1 MNKKIKNLF
10 LAGALVLG
18 LSGVAVSCTDYDDD
32 INKLQT
38 DVTNVSGQVST
49 LQSTVNELQNKI
61 NAGFV
66 ITSVTPITGEPGGYT
81 FTTSDGKSYE
91 IKNGAKGADG
101 KDGAQGPKGD
111 KGDYYTPNAETGTW
125 MLHTIGEDGKETV
138 TDTEQSLLPEG
149 FINVEF
155 DADTNTLTITAGE
168 EEFTIELN
176 GSSASFVFVPQAVVD
191 GRNAMEIKS
200 FASHVY
206 VPVDVDSLDSKGE
219 RWAPAVLLSM
229 EKDKGKAFSKWVED
243 NKLTFRSFEEYNA
256 AVLEYAVETGDAV
269 REAVPAIAQYHVN
282 YDVPLDETYEYS
294 IVSTDVPV
302 YTRVESSADFA
313 MSAEFVSYENGILSV
328 EVAYVGTPAGVGEDD
343 NHMTQFALQVSKGDK
358 VYTSD
363 YATFVVNNIT
373 APKIADPRAVV
384 EASKAAKLKAY
395 SFEEHYRRGV
405 IGLRNEDWGQP
416 VDYFDIGY
424 HEYFASN
431 SYVAPWTMSNTN
443 DDAGM
448 QAAHATCDTAVAYD
462 ETLDLR
468 TITIP
473 HYDANGEFCFKP
485 SDCCDPTT
493 GNTNNQYE
501 KKLSNEV
508 HKCLEMSD
516 AQMAEFGLHF
526 EYEVVQNYLTDV
538 PETDQA
544 DFVELVDGHIFKPRV
559 YETEGTASI
568 GRTPIIRVKLMHGED
583 IVNVAYIKVFIA
595 QASTIIPQIEL
606 VPRRD
611 YRDDESENIF
621 HFNCDG
627 DSLYTTVHDMN
638 VELYNPIG
646 MNKKSF
652 HLLYDSLRAVAGM
665 KDADGNDVLVGTI
678 EDVVLN
684 PVEGTH
690 VIKWKLTPGELWAYA
705 GEEVS
710 VIAEYYNS
718 KSPDQAYKILLRAT
732 VGDDVEKTIKL
743 SSAKGNYI
751 NERWTSGFE
760 ATKYNVLAP
769 AQGDTMSTH
778 AEMVLNINSSFQTDK
793 FGKVYVDK
801 AKNIKIDSMIYY
813 FCKPH
818 VEEIAKIDGLNVKF
832 FVEDPNDKDPKA
844 KEEREGLISVLK
856 AAILDE
862 AGTTAVTDT
871 QVVAVI
877 INDAQNQSEF
887 DKKMNGLKF
896 DDAVRYNNVFVWA
909 KKDILTF
916 VQKFNSKQTTTT
928 VADSLINA
936 GIDIPTGYMYTY
948 IGAKAF
954 LCTGKGE
961 EPKELDVTFDGNDHF
976 RANILRPVSVTTKS
990 ADGFIDAVN
999 FGEPGSYIKIEDL
1012 LDPIDWRDY
1021 KFVTELDSKGKPIA
1035 GKDNAFLWKYYGPF
1049 KVVVDTENIECD
1061 FGGVR
1066 GELDV
1071 NLVIRQTDPGVTKY
1085 KDPQSDVEITLP
1097 ENESGYLTYKNNG
1110 VNVTADFNLYV
1121 KAKVGYGFGWIDTDW
1136 ITVPV
1141 AKTVGGQ
1148 NDSSA
1153 SGDTPTEPTEP
1164 TEPETPAEGD
1174 GE

>member
-1 MNKKIKNLF
+1 
-10 LAGALVLG
+10 
-18 LSGVAVSCTDYDDD
+18 
-32 INKLQT
+32 
-38 DVTNVSGQVST
+38 
-49 LQSTVNELQNKI
+49 
-61 NAGFV
+61 
-66 ITSVTPITGEPGGYT
+66 
-81 FTTSDGKSYE
+81 
-91 IKNGAKGADG
+91 
-101 KDGAQGPKGD
+101 
-111 KGDYYTPNAETGTW
+111 
-125 MLHTIGEDGKETV
+125 
-138 TDTEQSLLPEG
+138 
-149 FINVEF
+149 
-155 DADTNTLTITAGE
+155 
-168 EEFTIELN
+168 
-176 GSSASFVFVPQAVVD
+176 
-191 GRNAMEIKS
+191 
-200 FASHVY
+200 
-206 VPVDVDSLDSKGE
+206 
-219 RWAPAVLLSM
+219 
-229 EKDKGKAFSKWVED
+229 
-243 NKLTFRSFEEYNA
+243 
-256 AVLEYAVETGDAV
+256 
-269 REAVPAIAQYHVN
+269 
-282 YDVPLDETYEYS
+282 
-294 IVSTDVPV
+294 
-302 YTRVESSADFA
+302 

-328 EVAYVGTPAGVGEDD
+328 EVAYEGTPAGVGKDD

-363 YATFVVNNIT
+363 YATFIVNNIT

-395 SFEEHYRRGV
+395 SYEEHYRRGTK
-405 IGLRNEDWGQP
+405 GLSGTDNGSQGQYDEYK
-416 VDYFDIGY
+416 DYGY
-424 HEYFASN
+424 HQYFAN
-431 SYVAPWTMSNTN
+431 TNPAFVAPWTMSNTN

-448 QAAHATCDTAVAYD
+448 QAAHATCDTAVAYN

-485 SDCCDPTT
+485 SGCCDPTT
-493 GNTNNQYE
+493 EDTPNRPIIDNGPVVKSAAGVTAA
-501 KKLSNEV
+501 EV
-508 HKCLEMSD
+508 HKCLEMSE
-516 AQMAEFGLHF
+516 AEMEEFGLHF

-559 YETEGTASI
+559 YETEGTAAI
-568 GRTPIIRVKLMHGED
+568 GRTPIIRVKLMHGENV
-583 IVNVAYIKVFIA
+583 VNVAYIKVFIA
-595 QASTIIPQIEL
+595 QASTIPPEIEL
-606 VPRRD
+606 TPRRD

-638 VELYNPIG
+638 VYLYNPIN

-718 KSPDQAYKILLRAT
+718 KSPDQAYKILLKAT

-832 FVEDPNDKDPKA
+832 FVEDPNA
-844 KEEREGLISVLK
+844 EGEREGLISVLK
-856 AAILDE
+856 AAILNE

-887 DKKMNGLKF
+887 DKNLNGMKF

-1021 KFVTELDSKGKPIA
+1021 KFVTELDSKGKPIP

-1061 FGGVR
+1061 LGGTR

-1071 NLVIRQTDPGVTKY
+1071 NLVIRQTEPGKTKY

-1153 SGDTPTEPTEP
+1153 SGDTPAEPTEPTEP
-1164 TEPETPAEGD
+1164 TESTEPETPA